1 MGQKT
6 NHFTDEEWLGRLWDV
21 EHVKQM
27 MARRCYYLYND
38 RRRDELNDLWVL
50 KPENR
55 ETAS

>member
-27 MARRCYYLYND
+27 MARRCYY
-38 RRRDELNDLWVL
+38 
-50 KPENR
+50 
-55 ETAS
+55 